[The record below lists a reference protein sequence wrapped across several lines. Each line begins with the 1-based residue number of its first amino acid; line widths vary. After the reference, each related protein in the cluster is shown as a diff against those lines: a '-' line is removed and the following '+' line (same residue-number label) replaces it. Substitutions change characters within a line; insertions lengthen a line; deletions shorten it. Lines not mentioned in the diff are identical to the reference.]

1 MDQGWEVSEEHYL
14 EHLMQNPLFLKRQ
27 GSQQIDKPAILASQE
42 SPKTRMRFRTT
53 SMAKLDESSKPNS
66 PNKKPAMEPQ
76 VKVDSQI
83 KSQQSSL
90 ILKTPIRQ
98 QKFQLYP
105 QKISLRS
112 TLFQT
117 PLEECSPIKLG
128 RTLQPKQFN
137 PVLQNINDIHYN
149 GMKGQTRSVKSAS
162 MSNLL
167 NNDERIMQKKR
178 LEDFVFKIRPQRN
191 ASILYVNSQSS
202 LQTTTD
208 DIVLRKIQK

>member
-27 GSQQIDKPAILASQE
+27 GSQQIDKPSILASQE

-53 SMAKLDESSKPNS
+53 SMPKLDESSKPNS
-66 PNKKPAMEPQ
+66 PNKKPVIEPQ
-76 VKVDSQI
+76 IKVESQI
-83 KSQQSSL
+83 KQQQSS
-90 ILKTPIRQ
+90 IIFKTPIRQ

-117 PLEECSPIKLG
+117 PFDESTPIKLG
-128 RTLQPKQFN
+128 RTLQPRQFN
-137 PVLQNINDIHYN
+137 PVLQNMNDIHYN

-167 NNDERIMQKKR
+167 NNEERAIQRKKI
-178 LEDFVFKIRPQRN
+178 EDFVFKIRPQRN